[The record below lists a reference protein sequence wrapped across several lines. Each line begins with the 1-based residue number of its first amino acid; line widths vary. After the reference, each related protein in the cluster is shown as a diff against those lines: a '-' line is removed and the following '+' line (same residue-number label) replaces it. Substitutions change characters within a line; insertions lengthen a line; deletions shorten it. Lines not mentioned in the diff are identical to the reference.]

1 MTKKYIIR
9 ALIFVIIATAALLFS
24 GWYKQYKKDANVL
37 GKYTFAETRQNIRRM
52 AHIRITTAADGAF
65 NLKRQGEYWRFEEAA
80 DYFVNTDSLANL
92 YNMINNSIIMNVQ
105 SGDKKLIAE
114 AGLVKPSP
122 TIKAMLKY
130 KGTRIEIFD
139 DEDNLL
145 NDLIIGN
152 SLDNGEYHYARQTD
166 GSYVYN
172 VSQIGIFNGSPQ
184 SWIPY
189 PLLKIKENMI
199 EALVLDGRILS
210 RQLLHDIKP
219 HLSFIKELLDALSF
233 LRYDGIAKLSE
244 FKQTF
249 ANAQP
254 QTIKVVTPLGL
265 IYALNVYHTD
275 DAYWLTVRL
284 QMDKIARTEVATFIG
299 ENQKYFK
306 DWVFQLSPE
315 QGAALYNTQIGE

>member
-1 MTKKYIIR
+1 MTKKYLIR
-9 ALIFVIIATAALLFS
+9 AFVFVLIATAALLLS

-52 AHIRITTAADGAF
+52 AHIRITSTANDTF
-65 NLKRQGEYWRFEEAA
+65 NLFRQGEYWRFQEAA
-80 DYFVNTDSLANL
+80 DYFVNPDSLANL
-92 YNMINNSIIMNVQ
+92 YNMINNSVIMNVQ
-105 SGDKKLIAE
+105 PGDKKLFAE
-114 AGLVKPSP
+114 AGLVMP
-122 TIKAMLKY
+122 TAAKANAKF

-139 DEDNLL
+139 DEEILL

-152 SLDNGEYHYARQTD
+152 GLDDGEYHFARQTN

-172 VSQIGIFNGSPQ
+172 VSQIGIFSGSPQ

-219 HLSFIKELLDALSF
+219 HLSFIKELLDTLSF
-233 LRYDGIAKLSE
+233 LRYDGIAKLAE

-249 ANAQP
+249 PDAQP
-254 QTIKVVTPLGL
+254 QTIKVITPLGL
-265 IYALNVYHTD
+265 IYALSIYHSDNT
-275 DAYWLTVRL
+275 YWLTVRL
-284 QMDKIARTEVATFIG
+284 QMDKIARTEVAAFIG

-306 DWVFQLSPE
+306 DWIFQLSPE

>member
-1 MTKKYIIR
+1 MTKKYIIS
-9 ALIFVIIATAALLFS
+9 ALIFVFIATAALIFS

-37 GKYTFAETRQNIRRM
+37 GQYTFAETRQNIRRM
-52 AHIRITTAADGAF
+52 AHVRITTAADGSF
-65 NLKRQGEYWRFEEAA
+65 NINRRGEYWRFQEAA
-80 DYFVNTDSLANL
+80 DYFVNPDSLANL
-92 YNMINNSIIMNVQ
+92 YNMINNSVIMNVQ
-105 SGDKKLIAE
+105 TGDKKLFAD
-114 AGLVKPSP
+114 AGLVAP
-122 TIKAMLKY
+122 TAAKAKAKF

-139 DEDNLL
+139 DEENLL
-145 NDLIIGN
+145 NDIIIGN
-152 SLDNGEYHYARQTD
+152 SLNDGEYHFARQTD

-219 HLSFIKELLDALSF
+219 HLSFIKDLLDALSF
-233 LRYDGIAKLSE
+233 LRYDGIAKLPE

-249 ANAQP
+249 PDVQP
-254 QTIKVVTPLGL
+254 QTVKVVTPLGL
-265 IYALNVYHTD
+265 IYTLNIYHTD
-275 DAYWLTVRL
+275 DAYWLTVYL

>member
-1 MTKKYIIR
+1 MTKKYLIR
-9 ALIFVIIATAALLFS
+9 ALIFVLIATAALLFS
-24 GWYKQYKKDANVL
+24 DWYKQYKKDANVL

-52 AHIRITTAADGAF
+52 VHIRITSTANDTF
-65 NLKRQGEYWRFEEAA
+65 NLFRQGEYWRFQEAA
-80 DYFVNTDSLANL
+80 DYFVNPDSLANL
-92 YNMINNSIIMNVQ
+92 YNMINNSVIINVQ
-105 SGDKKLIAE
+105 PGDKKLFAE
-114 AGLVKPSP
+114 AGLVMP
-122 TIKAMLKY
+122 TATKADTKF

-139 DEDNLL
+139 DEELLL

-152 SLDNGEYHYARQTD
+152 SLDGSEYHYARQTN

-172 VSQIGIFNGSPQ
+172 VSQIGIFSGSPQ

-219 HLSFIKELLDALSF
+219 HLTFIKELLDALSF

-249 ANAQP
+249 PDTQP
-254 QTIKVVTPLGL
+254 QTIKVITPLGL
-265 IYALNVYHTD
+265 IYTLNVYHNDNT
-275 DAYWLTVRL
+275 YWLTVRL
-284 QMDKIARTEVATFIG
+284 QMDKIARTEVAAFIG

-315 QGAALYNTQIGE
+315 QGAALYDTQIGE

>member
-1 MTKKYIIR
+1 MPKKYLIKAFLFVLVAAI
-9 ALIFVIIATAALLFS
+9 ALGFS
-24 GWYKQYKKDANVL
+24 NWYKQYKNDANVL
-37 GKYTFAETRQNIRRM
+37 GQYTFAQTRQNIRRM
-52 AHIRITTAADGAF
+52 AHIRITTAEDGTF
-65 NLKRQGEYWRFEEAA
+65 NLKREGEYWRFQEAA
-80 DYFVNTDSLANL
+80 NYYINTDSLANL
-92 YNMINNSIIMNVQ
+92 YNMINNSVIMNVQ
-105 SGDKKLIAE
+105 PGDKKLFAE
-114 AGLVKPSP
+114 AGLVMP
-122 TIKAMLKY
+122 TAAKADTKF

-139 DEDNLL
+139 DEEILL

-152 SLDNGEYHYARQTD
+152 GLDDGEYHFARQTN

-172 VSQIGIFNGSPQ
+172 VSQIGIFSGSPQ

-219 HLSFIKELLDALSF
+219 HLSFIKELLDTLSF

-249 ANAQP
+249 PDAQP
-254 QTIKVVTPLGL
+254 QTIKVITPLGL

-284 QMDKIARTEVATFIG
+284 QMDKIARTEVAAFIG

-315 QGAALYNTQIGE
+315 QGAALYDTQIGE